1 MDRIQAVRLFVRV
14 VDLGSFSKAAAELGI
29 GQPAA
34 TKQVARLEAQLGAR
48 LLHRTTH
55 GVTPTEIGTLYYEK
69 CRLIA
74 HHVEEAESV
83 AALLQS
89 QLQGGLRIST
99 SVAFGRRALAPMVM
113 RFMKLNPQLHV
124 DLSCDDRYV
133 NLVEQGID
141 VAIRM
146 GRLADST
153 LGSRYL
159 GLNPWVVVA
168 SSAYL
173 QQHGRPTSPQ
183 ELQGH
188 QVLVYSSV
196 QGDARWQFTGP
207 QGQAVSM
214 AVRGPLRSNNL
225 STLLLAAREGL
236 GIAALPRY
244 VAEASIA
251 SGAVC
256 TVLDGWA
263 LPAQEIHAVYP
274 SPRMVPAKVTQFIEW
289 LRGQFGST
297 WWARGA
303 QHPDTDHPAGP
314 VADPLADPVD
324 GPLSNPLVG
333 LSADRSADH
342 PAARALP

>member
-34 TKQVARLEAQLGAR
+34 TKQVARMEALMGAR

-55 GVTPTEIGTLYYEK
+55 GVTPTEIGSLYYEK

-89 QLQGGLRIST
+89 QLQGGLRLST
-99 SVAFGRRALAPMVM
+99 SVAFGRRVLAPMVM
-113 RFMKLNPQLHV
+113 RFMKLNPRLHV

-146 GRLADST
+146 GRLADSS

-168 SSAYL
+168 SPDYL
-173 QQHGRPTSPQ
+173 AQRGAPRAPK

-188 QVLVYSSV
+188 DTLVYSSV

-207 QGQAVSM
+207 QGEAESM
-214 AVRGPLRSNNL
+214 PVRGPLRSNNL

-244 VAEASIA
+244 VAEQSIA
-251 SGAVC
+251 DGAVQPL
-256 TVLDGWA
+256 LDGWT

-289 LRGQFGST
+289 LRGQFGPT
-297 WWARGA
+297 WWAPAVRQEEA
-303 QHPDTDHPAGP
+303 DMPPDGR
-314 VADPLADPVD
+314 LA
-324 GPLSNPLVG
+324 
-333 LSADRSADH
+333 
-342 PAARALP
+342 